1 MTVWVLDEGPLGI
14 LARHYNRAW
23 TWTGRTLHTVA
34 EVASAA
40 PLDKSGRRKSLLAMQ
55 HGGEPVIEVHSIM
68 AGSPA
73 AIFLFEYLRPNA
85 SSATKDLGEH
95 AAISY
100 CAIERTD
107 ACFVTM
113 DKGAAF
119 LALAELG
126 TGRVATPFDL
136 WDDLLA
142 ARLLSS
148 DEFFKLCD
156 AVHKSVGLPGVPQ
169 RIRK

>member
-1 MTVWVLDEGPLGI
+1 
-14 LARHYNRAW
+14 
-23 TWTGRTLHTVA
+23 
-34 EVASAA
+34 
-40 PLDKSGRRKSLLAMQ
+40 MQ
-55 HGGEPVIEVHSIM
+55 QGGEPVIEVHSIM

-73 AIFLFEYLRPNA
+73 AVFLFEYLRPIA

-100 CAIERTD
+100 CAIERKD
-107 ACFVTM
+107 ASFVTM

-136 WDDLLA
+136 WDDLRTKGLVTLA
-142 ARLLSS
+142 EFSS
-148 DEFFKLCD
+148 LCD
-156 AVHKSVGLPGVPQ
+156 AVRKSLALPGVPQ
-169 RIRK
+169 RIRR